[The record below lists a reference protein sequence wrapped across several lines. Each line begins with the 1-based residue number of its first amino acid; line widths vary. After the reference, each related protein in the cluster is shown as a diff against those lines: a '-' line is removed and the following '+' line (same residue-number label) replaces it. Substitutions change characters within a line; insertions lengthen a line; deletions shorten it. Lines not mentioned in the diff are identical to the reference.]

1 MAWLCVLNEE
11 FIGEK
16 VFDEKEKAKKREKKK
31 KESELLFTSWLVLV
45 MN

>member
-16 VFDEKEKAKKREKKK
+16 VFDEKEKAKKKRKEEKGIRVA
-31 KESELLFTSWLVLV
+31 FY
-45 MN
+45 